1 MPTVLVFASLEL
13 LDLHTRNLIFTHI
26 LGRRFEDVKINQNW
40 PSELSNQVMFFLNR
54 QQIIE
59 HSDGQ
64 ECLLLLGH
72 HFCVNGN
79 VAAKKFGVN
88 ISEVWRFGASWQHI
102 RSRKTLYGNKQKTAF
117 LLSSSF
123 EGFDFLGLHIVSFLK
138 F

>member
-1 MPTVLVFASLEL
+1 MSE
-13 LDLHTRNLIFTHI
+13 
-26 LGRRFEDVKINQNW
+26 INQNW

-64 ECLLLLGH
+64 ECLMLLGH
-72 HFCVNGN
+72 HFCVNGS

-88 ISEVWRFGASWQHI
+88 MSEVWRFRASWQHI
-102 RSRKTLYGNKQKTAF
+102 RV
-117 LLSSSF
+117 
-123 EGFDFLGLHIVSFLK
+123 LGKHGTGEEHTENSVSVELK